1 MIYSSKFYRLNYEL
15 HNYELHNMERNKMKV
30 KRLFMAFAIL
40 CLLVGQVSFSDDD
53 EAIAKFNLSYNR
65 TKSKVMIRLITKP
78 TLANLDFNTYD
89 KNPFFYRPDSPKLN
103 PPQII
108 PKLDDLNFGGS
119 ITSIK
124 DRIEQTPLTNNE
136 KISAMAWEPMIDFLA
151 DWDYD
156 KTIELMKIGLN
167 VTKEKWGNDSIICP
181 IQKIA
186 TAYISSKNELW
197 VKIEFEP
204 NVDFLKEID
213 DEDDDSY
220 KEIYALIDRSR
231 YSDDLIEQ
239 LRSKYLAYE
248 LNDDEIKD
256 YFYKLSAKWYEGVKT
271 ETLDMKTQRQFPDD
285 KTEPE
290 IVNELK
296 GLKINN
302 ATAVIRGNP
311 YGAILY
317 NVFVVKREKQIGE
330 MSNIQRLNDE
340 LQRWGNGDWQRWS
353 ESLTEFRQDI
363 VKKLKERPTEIKGFI
378 GKDGQLF
385 FRGSMEYLTSGDL
398 RKQENNR
405 DPFPAIIDF
414 KNQLESKGIDF
425 LFVIIPEK
433 TEIYPDKISDKLS
446 SPDNPYVTP
455 YTRKLMLELE
465 SAGVEVIDLLP
476 ILINARK
483 EDESIYM
490 KQDTHWSPSGAYLS
504 AKIIADRIKK
514 YPWFK
519 DVCKKPIQYKTKE
532 VKFNRGG
539 DIRDMLPD
547 GEKISYRPMS
557 LVAQQVLNPDGSL
570 YKNDESSPIVILGDS
585 FCGVFEVEDPKS
597 SGLSS
602 HIAKELGM
610 PVDLMV
616 AYGSG
621 PGIRKNLARRGANV
635 IQSKKLVIWTTAARD
650 LYNYWAPWDLVK
662 LP

>member
-1 MIYSSKFYRLNYEL
+1 MN
-15 HNYELHNMERNKMKV
+15 V
-30 KRLFMAFAIL
+30 KGLFTTFVIL
-40 CLLVGQVSFSDDD
+40 CFLAVQISFSDDED
-53 EAIAKFNLSYNR
+53 TINKFNSTYNR
-65 TKSKVMIRLITKP
+65 TKSKVMMRLITKP
-78 TLANLDFNTYD
+78 TLAKLDFNAYD
-89 KNPFFYRPDSPKLN
+89 KNPFFYRPDSPKLTV
-103 PPQII
+103 PQNI
-108 PKLDDLNFGGS
+108 PKLNDLNFGGA
-119 ITSIK
+119 IKSIK
-124 DRIEQTPLTNNE
+124 DRIDQTPLTPE
-136 KISAMAWEPMIDFLA
+136 DRVSAMAWEPMIDFLA
-151 DWDYD
+151 DRDYD
-156 KTIELMKIGLN
+156 KTLELMMIGLN
-167 VTKEKWGNDSIICP
+167 VTKEKWGNNNVVRP

-186 TAYISSKNELW
+186 TAYISSKGEIW
-197 VKIEFEP
+197 VKVEFEP

-213 DEDDDSY
+213 DEDNDGY
-220 KEIYALIDRSR
+220 KEIYGLIDKSK
-231 YSDDLIEQ
+231 YSDDLINH
-239 LRSKYLAYE
+239 LKSKYLAYE
-248 LNDDEIKD
+248 LNDDEIRD
-256 YFYKLSAKWYEGVKT
+256 YFYKLSAKWYEGIKT

-302 ATAVIRGNP
+302 ATAIIRGNP
-311 YGAILY
+311 YGTILY
-317 NVFVVKREKQIGE
+317 NVFVVKRSNNTSELG
-330 MSNIQRLNDE
+330 NIQKLNDE
-340 LQRWGNGDWQRWS
+340 LQRWGDGSWEKWAER
-353 ESLTEFRQDI
+353 LAEFRQDME
-363 VKKLKERPTEIKGFI
+363 KKLKERPSEIKGFV

-385 FRGSMEYLTSGDL
+385 FRGSMEYLTSDDL
-398 RKQENNR
+398 RKQQNNR
-405 DPFPAIIDF
+405 DPFPAIVDF
-414 KNQLESKGIDF
+414 KNQLKSKGIDF
-425 LFVIIPEK
+425 LFVVIPEK
-433 TEIYPDKISDKLS
+433 TEVYPDKISDKVS

-476 ILINARK
+476 TLINARK

-490 KQDTHWSPSGAYLS
+490 KQDTHWSPNGAYIS

-514 YPWFK
+514 YPWFN

-539 DIRDMLPD
+539 DIRDMLTD
-547 GEKISYRPMS
+547 SEKITYRPMS

-570 YKNDESSPIVILGDS
+570 YKDDESSPIVILGDS
-585 FCGVFEVEDPKS
+585 FCGVFEVEEPKS
-597 SGLSS
+597 AGLSA